1 MPSKSA
7 STDKE
12 LLSAASRLKAMAK
25 ALADKEQ
32 SLLVWQKK
40 LEDREATLR
49 ATMLEIKLLNGRSK
63 VSA

>member
-1 MPSKSA
+1 MSSKSA

-49 ATMLEIKLLNGRSK
+49 TTMLEIKQLNGRSK

>member
-1 MPSKSA
+1 
-7 STDKE
+7 
-12 LLSAASRLKAMAK
+12 MAK

-49 ATMLEIKLLNGRSK
+49 TTMLEIKQLNGRSK